1 MKSTKLLLA
10 DSNELAL
17 AGLEA
22 VFACA
27 EGIELIGVAKDDNVL
42 LEKVNTMRPDIVL
55 MDFTAKG
62 LSLASIRRITSGKN
76 AVRVVAITPEQSGRT
91 IVDAIRAGISSYVKK
106 DCSTREI
113 VESVCETNKGSQFFC
128 NQVLETVRRESINL
142 DAVELSD
149 SSCDP
154 VVVSE
159 RELEVISLIAEGYTN
174 TQIAEKLYLSTY
186 TIGTH
191 RKNILAKLG
200 VNNTAGIVMY
210 AVKHGLA
217 SPNKFLFSL

>member
-1 MKSTKLLLA
+1 LKPTKLLLA

-27 EGIELIGVAKDDNVL
+27 EGIELIGVAKDDESL
-42 LEKVNTMRPDIVL
+42 LEKVNTLKPDIVL

-62 LSLASIRRITSGKN
+62 LSLASIRRITSGRK

-174 TQIAEKLYLSTY
+174 TQIAEKLYLSSY